1 MNKDNALFATIGVLL
16 GFLAGY
22 LLQEVM
28 VLRQPARLLP
38 GQAAVAVQGAPGPGG
53 PGPGA
58 TPAGPGGPA
67 GSSGGAPMAQIQ
79 QLLDRIKANPEDADA
94 VLQLASLNLE
104 IRNWA
109 RARDLYRR
117 YLELRPADPN
127 LPDVLLDMAVAQRAL
142 GELEPALATLQQAR
156 QISPQHWQSL
166 FNIVVVLVDLQR
178 FGEAEEAL
186 AELKRLQPDNER
198 VNALAT
204 AVAERAAAS

>member
-38 GQAAVAVQGAPGPGG
+38 GQAAVAVQGAGQGQ

-58 TPAGPGGPA
+58 PPAGPPGSA
-67 GSSGGAPMAQIQ
+67 GSDVGAPMAQIQ
-79 QLLDRIKANPEDADA
+79 QLLDRIKANPEDAEA

-117 YLELRPADPN
+117 YLELQPADPN
-127 LPDVLLDMAVAQRAL
+127 LPNVLLDMAVAQRAL
-142 GELEPALATLQQAR
+142 GELEPALATLRQAR

-186 AELKRLQPDNER
+186 AELKRLQPDNAQ
-198 VNALAT
+198 VNELAT

>member
-38 GQAAVAVQGAPGPGG
+38 GQAAVAVQGAGQGQ

-58 TPAGPGGPA
+58 APAGPPGSA
-67 GSSGGAPMAQIQ
+67 GSDGGAPMAQIQ
-79 QLLDRIKANPEDADA
+79 QLLDRIKANPEDAEA

-117 YLELRPADPN
+117 YLELQPADPN
-127 LPDVLLDMAVAQRAL
+127 LPNVLLDMAVAQRAL

-198 VNALAT
+198 VNQLAT

>member
-1 MNKDNALFATIGVLL
+1 VNKDNALFATIGVLI

-53 PGPGA
+53 PAPEADAGPPGA
-58 TPAGPGGPA
+58 A
-67 GSSGGAPMAQIQ
+67 GSNGGAPMAQIQ
-79 QLLDRIKANPEDADA
+79 QLLDRIKANPADAEA

-109 RARDLYRR
+109 RARDLYLR
-117 YLELRPADPN
+117 YLELQPADPN
-127 LPDVLLDMAVAQRAL
+127 LPNVLLDLAVAQREL
-142 GELEPALATLQQAR
+142 GELEPALTTLRQAR

-178 FGEAEEAL
+178 FGEAEKAL
-186 AELKRLQPDNER
+186 AELKRLQPDNEQ
-198 VNALAT
+198 VNQLAT
-204 AVAERAAAS
+204 ALAERAAAS